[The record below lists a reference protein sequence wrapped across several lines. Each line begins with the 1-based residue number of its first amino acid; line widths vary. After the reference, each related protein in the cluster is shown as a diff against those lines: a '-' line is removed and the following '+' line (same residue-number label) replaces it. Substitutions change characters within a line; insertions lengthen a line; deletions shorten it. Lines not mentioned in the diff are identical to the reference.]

1 MLKLNLFMRSFLL
14 AMALL
19 SWGGGAAAAD
29 TRYVSDQLV
38 ITLRAGQGD
47 QYRILRTLISGT
59 RLEILEEQGEF
70 ARVRIANGEEGW
82 VRTQYLLDAPT
93 AKLVLKE
100 VSDKLARYEQ
110 ENKVLRQELSQLK
123 QDHSAL
129 QQQAGTVE
137 KEYKR
142 LTQEH
147 TNISQIAQRPMELDK
162 ENRQLRQEAEVIT
175 SELQTLR
182 SENSKLKKNTTQ
194 QWFLAGGGVL
204 LLGVLLGIILP
215 KLRLR
220 RQGGW
225 S

>member
-14 AMALL
+14 AVALL
-19 SWGGGAAAAD
+19 SWGAAAAD

-70 ARVRIANGEEGW
+70 ARVRIPNGEEGW

-93 AKLVLKE
+93 AKLVLQE

-123 QDHSAL
+123 QDYSVL

-182 SENSKLKKNTTQ
+182 SENSKLKENTTQ

-220 RQGGW
+220 RQAGW